1 MCDYYPLSLAQGF
14 TYKNQVKS
22 PGSFQKH
29 QSSNFKSGWVLRGGG
44 MPPQDLDLS
53 STSNSWMLFMVAPG
67 INDEVDDA
75 RKGDDIRER
84 ANVRK

>member
-1 MCDYYPLSLAQGF
+1 
-14 TYKNQVKS
+14 
-22 PGSFQKH
+22 
-29 QSSNFKSGWVLRGGG
+29 